1 MAPPGRSHNPRVTT
15 PIRLTS
21 RRFGLFPVRSPLLGE
36 SRLISLPPGTE
47 MFHFPGLAPSPL
59 WIQGK
64 GSVASPQ
71 WVAPFGNPRINARS
85 QLPEAYRSR
94 PRPSSPPDAK
104 ASTVRPCSLDRSS
117 HLEMYGPSD
126 PYGNRPS
133 TTRLSKISGH
143 PAPGH
148 HGTALESP
156 PAALP
161 WLPPRLVEVNGIE
174 PMTSCL
180 QSRRSPN

>member
-1 MAPPGRSHNPRVTT
+1 MTT

-36 SRLISLPPGTE
+36 SLLISVPPGTE

-117 HLEMYGPSD
+117 RLEMYGPSD
-126 PYGNRPS
+126 PYGNRLTLS
-133 TTRLSKISGH
+133 CTTRLSKTTG
-143 PAPGH
+143 ALGH

-156 PAALP
+156 PAP
-161 WLPPRLVEVNGIE
+161 
-174 PMTSCL
+174 
-180 QSRRSPN
+180 SPGSHHAWWR

>member
-36 SRLISLPPGTE
+36 SLLISVPPGTE

-59 WIQGK
+59 WIQDK

-104 ASTVRPCSLDRSS
+104 ASTVRPCSLDHSS
-117 HLEMYGPSD
+117 HLEMYGPSNPTEFAQAQPD
-126 PYGNRPS
+126 CQRS
-133 TTRLSKISGH
+133 HAARLKGR
-143 PAPGH
+143 
-148 HGTALESP
+148 HGTAMEASLQTLSP
-156 PAALP
+156 GSHHA
-161 WLPPRLVEVNGIE
+161 WWR
-174 PMTSCL
+174 
-180 QSRRSPN
+180 

>member
-1 MAPPGRSHNPRVTT
+1 MAPPGRSHNPHVTT

-21 RRFGLFPVRSPLLGE
+21 HGFGLFPVRSPLLRE
-36 SRLISLPPGTE
+36 SLLISLPPGTE

-64 GSVASPQ
+64 GPAASPQ
-71 WVAPFGNPRINARS
+71 WVAPFGNPRINVRS

-126 PYGNRPS
+126 PYTEIAQAQPDCQRP
-133 TTRLSKISGH
+133 
-143 PAPGH
+143 
-148 HGTALESP
+148 
-156 PAALP
+156 
-161 WLPPRLVEVNGIE
+161 LPPV
-174 PMTSCL
+174 
-180 QSRRSPN
+180 RSATEQPRKPRFLGSPLAPTTWWR

>member
-36 SRLISLPPGTE
+36 SLLISVPPGTE

-64 GSVASPQ
+64 GTVASPQ

-104 ASTVRPCSLDRSS
+104 ASTVRPCSLDRPSL
-117 HLEMYGPSD
+117 LEMYGPKR
-126 PYGNRPS
+126 PHGNLPKHLEMPDCQRPKPARQAPRAS
-133 TTRLSKISGH
+133 H
-143 PAPGH
+143 PAIREGGLAPV
-148 HGTALESP
+148 A
-156 PAALP
+156 
-161 WLPPRLVEVNGIE
+161 WWR
-174 PMTSCL
+174 
-180 QSRRSPN
+180 

>member
-36 SRLISLPPGTE
+36 SLLISVPPGTE

-59 WIQGK
+59 WIQEK

-117 HLEMYGPSD
+117 HLNLTLTLSLL
-126 PYGNRPS
+126 
-133 TTRLSKISGH
+133 LSKNISGLH
-143 PAPGH
+143 PAFQ
-148 HGTALESP
+148 TANYKIFIFHS
-156 PAALP
+156 A
-161 WLPPRLVEVNGIE
+161 I
-174 PMTSCL
+174 
-180 QSRRSPN
+180 